1 MSGCWPWMCELCSI
15 GIFGSLCVFFLVK
28 MHPLIPGSFEFAQT
42 MADGGVF
49 TNSGIKV

>member
-1 MSGCWPWMCELCSI
+1 MLVMSFIKADGH
-15 GIFGSLCVFFLVK
+15 VFVFVK

-49 TNSGIKV
+49 TNSSIKV